1 MIIMAMTLRLTEKQA
16 ARLREAAAREGLS
29 MQAVALKAVDQY
41 LDNREARRAALL
53 AQIVD
58 EDAGLLKRLADA

>member
-1 MIIMAMTLRLTEKQA
+1 MAMTLRLSESQA
-16 ARLREAAAREGLS
+16 ARLRDAAAREGLS

-58 EDAGLLKRLADA
+58 EDAGLLERLADA